1 MAADT
6 TITDHW
12 VDTNTYTTLID
23 WANAGAN
30 SAITA
35 GAVGSGTVSI
45 GNGGSGG
52 TGGFYSV
59 TPSNGGF
66 TSISPNGLNTVWT
79 TNTNYTYNVDPT
91 LQAGETRISSREIQ
105 MDNPEADIKIR
116 GTSLMDRIEKI
127 EQRLGIINRNSKL
140 EEGWPELRELAEQ
153 YQKLEQE
160 LTDKQAVWDRLN
172 QPMPKAAP

>member
-6 TITDHW
+6 TITDNW
-12 VDTNTYTTLID
+12 VNTSGDTTYTID
-23 WANAGAN
+23 WGNFGSN

-35 GAVGSGTVSI
+35 GAVGSSIGTVSI
-45 GNGGSGG
+45 GGGGSGG
-52 TGGFYSV
+52 T
-59 TPSNGGF
+59 GGF

-79 TNTNYTYNVDPT
+79 TNTSYSYNVDPT
-91 LQAGETRISSREIQ
+91 LQAGKTHIGSREIQ
-105 MDNPEADIKIR
+105 MDDPEADIKIR

-127 EQRLGIINRNSKL
+127 EQRLGIINRNTKL
-140 EEGWPELRELAEQ
+140 EEGWPELRDLAEQ

-160 LTDKQAVWDRLN
+160 LASKQAVWDRLN